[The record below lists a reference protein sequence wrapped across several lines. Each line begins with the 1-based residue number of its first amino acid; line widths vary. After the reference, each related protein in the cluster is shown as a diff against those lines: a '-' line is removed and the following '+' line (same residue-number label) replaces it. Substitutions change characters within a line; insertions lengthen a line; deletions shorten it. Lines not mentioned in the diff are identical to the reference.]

1 MDRRVGRNIIAVY
14 AVVHAFLALS
24 CCAVADAATPH
35 RISTADSKAIDALFA
50 PYTGR
55 DVPGAAVLV
64 MHQGRVA
71 FARGYGLADV
81 ETKRPVTDR
90 TNFRLASLTKA
101 FTAIA
106 ILRLVQDGALRLDD
120 HVADFLPEFPAYGRA
135 IRIRHLLGH
144 TSGLQAYQDFIP
156 ASQSRPL
163 TDRDVLT
170 LLRRTDSL
178 LFPPGTAFRYG
189 DSGYAILA
197 LVVEAVSGQ
206 PFARFLDK
214 QVFARAGMKSTL
226 AWEPGLREVPNRAV
240 GYVATATGF
249 RISDQTLTSAV
260 LGDGGVYSSVRDLAA
275 WDRALDGHR
284 LISASLQHLA
294 WAPTTLGNG
303 VPTRYGFGWYLE
315 RDGAEP
321 YIFHRGE
328 TSGFSNFI
336 IKYPQRRLTV
346 IVLTNRH
353 GGAPDDIATAITRLA
368 SFRRA
373 TP

>member
-1 MDRRVGRNIIAVY
+1 VYRRVGRKVIAVY
-14 AVVHAFLALS
+14 AVIHATFALGS
-24 CCAVADAATPH
+24 CALADAATTH
-35 RISTADSKAIDALFA
+35 RVSAADAKAIDALFA
-50 PYTGR
+50 PYAGR

-64 MHQGRVA
+64 MHGGRIA
-71 FARGYGLADV
+71 FSRGYGLADL
-81 ETKRPVTDR
+81 ETRRPVTDR

-101 FTAIA
+101 FTAVA
-106 ILRLVQDGALRLDD
+106 ILRLVEDGALRLDD
-120 HVADFLPEFPAYGRA
+120 HVADILPDFPAYGRA
-135 IRIRHLLGH
+135 IRIRHLLSH
-144 TSGLQAYQDFIP
+144 TSGLQAYQEFIP

-170 LLRRTDSL
+170 LIRRTDSL

-197 LVVEAVSGQ
+197 LVVEAVSRQ

-226 AWEPGLREVPNRAV
+226 AWEPGRREVPNRAV
-240 GYVATATGF
+240 GYVAAPNGF
-249 RISDQTLTSAV
+249 RVSDHNLTSAV

-275 WDRALDGHR
+275 WDRALDAHR

-294 WAPTTLGNG
+294 WAPTTLSNG
-303 VPTRYGFGWYLE
+303 APTRYGFGWYLE

-321 YIFHRGE
+321 YVFHRGE

-336 IKYPQRRLTV
+336 VKYPHRRLTV
-346 IVLTNRH
+346 AVLTNRH

-368 SFRRA
+368 SFRRT